1 MPAGGANA
9 AVASVRLCRW
19 DRSQSCASQVG
30 WGRRLLLPRAPL
42 RRASQCCMRHIRRA
56 PPAIRARTA
65 ALHRHALHR
74 ASPCCTVCALLQT
87 ATPWLLRMRS
97 AASPSGGFSTPNRG
111 ASAWSHGA
119 GWHRMQPASA
129 PSLAT
134 PRSRYGSPY
143 IPLGLGAQPVARSRV
158 RDDSMLCEMLQYGGG
173 RCSQVRGTM
182 VLSIFGIFDDCA
194 YSTCSRCTLT
204 PGHPLAQARLAA
216 S

>member
-1 MPAGGANA
+1 VPAGGANA

-19 DRSQSCASQVG
+19 NRSQSCASQVG

-42 RRASQCCMRHIRRA
+42 RRAGQCCMHHIRRA

-65 ALHRHALHR
+65 ALHRRALHR
-74 ASPCCTVCALLQT
+74 ASPYCTVCALLQT

-97 AASPSGGFSTPNRG
+97 VASPSGGFSTPNRG

-119 GWHRMQPASA
+119 GWQRMQPPSA

-134 PRSRYGSPY
+134 PRSRSGSPST
-143 IPLGLGAQPVARSRV
+143 PLVQLGAVSETTARFAK
-158 RDDSMLCEMLQYGGG
+158 CYNGGG